1 MTRGAG
7 DLDLAERAAR
17 GDGAATTE
25 LVNRA
30 LPIVRG
36 LARRLTGGP
45 EDGDALAQEAVV
57 AALEGIRRYRGEG
70 AFATWVCGIAVRRR
84 AELERREIA
93 EGRRLQRRR
102 PVHEPDPAEVVAARD
117 TEQRLWSLVAELPRA
132 HREVLIA
139 RAASESATQAAG
151 AMGITANA
159 FRVRLHRA
167 RLALRRLLMTQC
179 PDLVEELRHA
189 KG

>member
-1 MTRGAG
+1 MTYGAS

-25 LVNRA
+25 LVNRV

-36 LARRLTGGP
+36 LARRLSGDP
-45 EDGDALAQEAVV
+45 EEGDALAQEAIVT
-57 AALEGIRRYRGEG
+57 ALEGIHRYRGEA
-70 AFATWVCGIAVRRR
+70 AFATWVCGIAVRRH
-84 AELERREIA
+84 AELKRREIA
-93 EGRRLQRRR
+93 ERRRLQRLQHA
-102 PVHEPDPAEVVAARD
+102 HEPDPSEVVAASD
-117 TEQRLWSLVAELPRA
+117 TEHRLWSLIQQLPLA

-139 RAASESATQAAG
+139 RATSESTTQAAG
-151 AMGITANA
+151 GMGVTANA

-167 RLALRRLLMTQC
+167 RLALRRLLMAQC
-179 PDLVEELRHA
+179 PDLMEELRDG

>member
-1 MTRGAG
+1 MTCGAR

-36 LARRLTGGP
+36 LARRLSGDP
-45 EDGDALAQEAVV
+45 EEGDALTQEAIVT
-57 AALEGIRRYRGEG
+57 ALEGIHRYRGEA
-70 AFATWVCGIAVRRR
+70 AFATWVCGITLRRH
-84 AELERREIA
+84 AELKRREIA
-93 EGRRLQRRR
+93 ERRRLQCLQH
-102 PVHEPDPAEVVAARD
+102 VHEPDPCEVVTASD
-117 TEQRLWSLVAELPRA
+117 TEHRLWSLVEQLPRA

-139 RAASESATQAAG
+139 RATSDGIAQAASD
-151 AMGITANA
+151 MGITANA

-167 RLALRRLLMTQC
+167 RLVLRQLLMAQC
-179 PDLVEELRHA
+179 PDLLEEMRHA